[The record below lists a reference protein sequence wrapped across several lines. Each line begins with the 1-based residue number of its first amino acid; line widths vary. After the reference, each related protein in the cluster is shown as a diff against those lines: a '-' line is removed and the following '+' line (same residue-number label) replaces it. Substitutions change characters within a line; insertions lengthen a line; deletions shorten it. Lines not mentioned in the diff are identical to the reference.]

1 MSPLNFPSNPSLNDF
16 YDANDLRWRWNGESE
31 WSPPEGHEVVGLST
45 DSTIRIGSIR
55 ESDGTFTNPT
65 PVPINPV
72 GIDTGT

>member
-1 MSPLNFPSNPSLNDF
+1 MNYAVINTDSGLVVNVIVWD
-16 YDANDLRWRWNGESE
+16 GESE

-55 ESDGTFTNPT
+55 ESDGTFTNPDPI
-65 PVPINPV
+65 PVNPV